1 MGNTEAEIYFPKDAN
16 FLSVDL
22 IQQYVSKWEKH
33 ISSLITDLRSKKD
46 AKPLELEALVD
57 EWVEK
62 IDRSFAE
69 TIDFA
74 NYAFG

>member
-1 MGNTEAEIYFPKDAN
+1 MENTPAEISFSKDAN

-22 IQQYVSKWEKH
+22 IQQYVKKWDEH
-33 ISSLITDLRSKKD
+33 ISTLITELRSKKD
-46 AKPLELEALVD
+46 AKPLELEELVD

-69 TIDFA
+69 SIDFA
-74 NYAFG
+74 NYALG